1 MTDKYRPP
9 IMRNNR
15 KHYANKWEEE
25 RAQLEEK
32 KKNAELEQK
41 RSLENNDTNFPAL
54 GGGSASSRPSWSGK
68 SFASLAS
75 SWKEAED
82 YEKETSS
89 FEDSSHTD
97 FILPTFKLRSN
108 FVEEPPQELPLE
120 KPVVKE
126 EDEWIEVRK
135 KQHIKKEKTLE
146 EKYPD
151 ADGDEQDTVWNPDQ
165 PAEHETCWD
174 ERKY

>member
-1 MTDKYRPP
+1 
-9 IMRNNR
+9 MRNNNR
-15 KHYANKWEEE
+15 KHYTNKWDEEK
-25 RAQLEEK
+25 AQLEEK
-32 KKNAELEQK
+32 KRNAELEQQ
-41 RSLENNDTNFPAL
+41 RSLEKNDTNFPAL
-54 GGGSASSRPSWSGK
+54 GGGSAASSRPSWGGK

-82 YEKETSS
+82 YEKDKS
-89 FEDSSHTD
+89 FSEESGHTD
-97 FILPTFKLRSN
+97 FVLPTFKLRSN
-108 FVEEPPQELPLE
+108 FVEEAPQELPPE

-126 EDEWIEVRK
+126 EEEWIEVRK
-135 KQHIKKEKTLE
+135 KQYVKKEKTLE

-151 ADGDEQDTVWNPDQ
+151 PDGDEQDTVWNPDQ